1 VWGAAAGGKIPVAM
15 KQAHA
20 GLVLV
25 VSTFAGSFAAGA
37 AETPLRAAAGP
48 GIVIKAPDGK
58 APAEEV
64 RLSGDLARRLL
75 AVKVGDAVTVA
86 DWPVAVGRREDVR
99 LERYDIYAPEAVVY
113 RVDADKL
120 TPMPRSALVFLWG
133 KAVGSDTHV
142 LAIVDSE
149 AGTVTGSAHS
159 TSGASELRVAK
170 SKGKHV
176 VAATE
181 AFLAGQHTSWNCAGS
196 EEVPGRPD
204 LDDVP
209 EPASPGGPL
218 HTATIGVD
226 TDNELLNLKFGNNTT
241 AASNY
246 IASLFAS
253 MNVIYERDLG
263 VRLLVGTTFLRPS
276 TVPDP
281 YSATTT
287 SGTLQEVLNYWSST
301 CGAPCSAPRA
311 LAAILSGKS
320 GSPNSA
326 AGVAYVDVLCSVSN
340 GYSANYVFRIDY
352 LAGDTMLVGHEIG
365 HNFGSSHTHC
375 TPPSPVIDN
384 CYNQQGG
391 ANCYAGPTSCP
402 AQSTYNGVSF
412 RGSIM
417 SYCHITP
424 SGCSA
429 GPVFHPRTVNEK
441 LAGDIGAAVGICLF
455 QALGVTSVD
464 PNSGST
470 AGGLRVTVRGS
481 GFASGAAVTFGGV
494 AGTAV
499 TVVNPTTIT
508 VTTPAHAA
516 GIVDVV
522 VTIPGPAT
530 ATLTGGFFYQT
541 PLASTRYY
549 TVAPCRAIDTRN
561 TNAPP
566 LAAGSTREFI
576 VAGAPAGACNLPA
589 NAVAVEAIVTSAR
602 NTQNG
607 HFTLFPAN
615 GLMPNASTIN
625 FKGNVTRANNAV
637 VLLATNGTGRIKA
650 FNGSTAPA
658 DLIVDILGYFR

>member
-1 VWGAAAGGKIPVAM
+1 MRRRPSSIGPKAR
-15 KQAHA
+15 
-20 GLVLV
+20 
-25 VSTFAGSFAAGA
+25 SS
-37 AETPLRAAAGP
+37 TPL
-48 GIVIKAPDGK
+48 
-58 APAEEV
+58 
-64 RLSGDLARRLL
+64 
-75 AVKVGDAVTVA
+75 
-86 DWPVAVGRREDVR
+86 
-99 LERYDIYAPEAVVY
+99 
-113 RVDADKL
+113 
-120 TPMPRSALVFLWG
+120 PRSPLVFLWG

-142 LAIVDSE
+142 LAIVDPE

-159 TSGASELRVAK
+159 TSGASELRL
-170 SKGKHV
+170 SQTKGKHM
-176 VAATE
+176 VATTS
-181 AFLAGQHTSWNCAGS
+181 AFLAGQHASWNCTGS
-196 EEVPGRPD
+196 EEAPGRPE
-204 LDDVP
+204 LDESP

-218 HTATIGVD
+218 HTATIAVD

-241 AASNY
+241 SASNY
-246 IASLFAS
+246 IAQLFAS

-263 VRLLVGTTFLRPS
+263 VRLLVGTTILRPS
-276 TVPDP
+276 TVADP
-281 YSATTT
+281 YIVTGSGASSAQ
-287 SGTLQEVLNYWSST
+287 LVEFRDYWRNS

-311 LAAILSGKS
+311 LAAMLSGKS

-326 AGVAYVDVLCSVSN
+326 SGIAYVDVLCSTLS
-340 GYSANYVFRIDY
+340 GYSFSQVFRIDY

-375 TPPSPVIDN
+375 TPPSPFIDN
-384 CYNQQGG
+384 CYNAQGG
-391 ANCYAGPTSCP
+391 CYAGPTSCP
-402 AQSTYNGVSF
+402 APQTYNGVTF
-412 RGSIM
+412 TGSIM

-424 SGCSA
+424 SGCDA
-429 GPVFHPRTVNEK
+429 FPVFHPRTVNEK
-441 LAGDIGAAVGICLF
+441 LAGDIGSAVGVCLF

-481 GFASGAAVTFGGV
+481 GFASGATVTFGGV

-499 TVVNPTTIT
+499 TVVNSTTIT

-541 PLASTRYY
+541 PLAATRYY

-589 NAVAVEAIVTSAR
+589 NAVAVEAIVTAAR

-615 GLMPNASTIN
+615 GLMPNSSTIN
-625 FKGNVTRANNAV
+625 FTGNVTRANNAV
-637 VLLATNGTGRIKA
+637 VLLATNGNGRIRA
-650 FNGSTAPA
+650 FNGSAAPA

>member
-1 VWGAAAGGKIPVAM
+1 M

-20 GLVLV
+20 GLALV
-25 VSTFAGSFAAGA
+25 VSVLAVAHAAAA
-37 AETPLRAAAGP
+37 AEPPLRAAGP

-58 APAEEV
+58 TPAEEV
-64 RLSGDLARRLL
+64 RLSADLARRLL
-75 AVKVGDAVTVA
+75 AVQVGDAVQVA

-99 LERYDIYAPEAVVY
+99 LVRHDIYAPDAVVY
-113 RVDADKL
+113 RADGDKL
-120 TPMPRSALVFLWG
+120 TVLPRSELVFLWG

-142 LAIVDSE
+142 LAIVDPK

-159 TSGASELRVAK
+159 TSGAAELRRAK
-170 SKGKHV
+170 AKGKHV
-176 VAATE
+176 VAATD
-181 AFLAGQHTSWNCAGS
+181 AFLAGQHASWNCAGS
-196 EEVPGRPD
+196 EEAPGRPE
-204 LDDVP
+204 LDDSP
-209 EPASPGGPL
+209 APASPGGPL

-226 TDNELLNLKFGNNTT
+226 TDNELLNLKFSNNTT
-241 AASNY
+241 SASNY

-276 TVPDP
+276 TSPDP

-287 SGTLQEVLNYWSST
+287 SGTLGEVLTYWSST

-320 GSPNSA
+320 SSPNSA
-326 AGVAYVDVLCSVSN
+326 AGVAYVDVLCSESN

-402 AQSTYNGVSF
+402 AQSTYNGVTF

-417 SYCHITP
+417 SYCHISP

-429 GPVFHPRTVNEK
+429 GPVFHPRTVSEK
-441 LAGDIGAAVGICLF
+441 LAGDIQSAIGNCLF

-470 AGGLRVTVRGS
+470 GGGLRVTVRGS
-481 GFASGAAVTFGGV
+481 GFVGGSTVTFGGTP
-494 AGTAV
+494 GTSV
-499 TVVNPTTIT
+499 TVVNSTTIT

-522 VTIPGPAT
+522 VTVPGPAT
-530 ATLTGGFFYQT
+530 ATLTGGFMYQA

-561 TNAPP
+561 VNAPP
-566 LAAGSTREFI
+566 VAAQGTREFI
-576 VAGAPAGACNLPA
+576 VAGAPAGGCNIPS
-589 NAVAVEAIVTSAR
+589 NAVAVAAIVTAAR

-625 FKGNVTRANNAV
+625 FTGNVTRANNAV
-637 VLLATNGTGRIKA
+637 VLLATNGNGRIKA